1 MEIACRCGTASPSAM
16 SAVLSMPP
24 VYRVGRNGPLRV
36 PDGCDGC
43 DGCGRTLPGITEP
56 ARKAGHGRRRVRRW
70 RGLRTPRFRRV
81 RGRPFAGRPAAGLS
95 APARAREPFC
105 DPRWLARTQG
115 PPKSVDK
122 PLSWEG
128 QPAPRLYGFTA
139 RHVAKALTLVA
150 GGTTYR
156 QASASIR
163 AEAGRPLSMIDG
175 KTSTGRRLAA
185 ANRHGQLV
193 SDWVDTF
200 APVIWDAYAP
210 KQWPPHLLLDSDDFR
225 YKAAGQTRGV
235 HAFHVLAALGYDARG
250 RRVVARLEAVRREN
264 TQVWEGFLRRLPG
277 TPEVVLTDG
286 GLTGTAAGNVWP
298 HPGDAAPAL
307 LRCEWHLARNLT
319 QSLPEAV
326 QRDQDD
332 PLHAFVGRALNTIT
346 DWNALVNEVH
356 ARAVGGG
363 YARALNTIAGL
374 DKVVTG
380 QLAIRGRGWPRSPGP
395 LAIRGRGRPRSPG
408 PLEQFFRT
416 LENTIGDRAA
426 RMTNKARADALL
438 MLLAAQHNGWV
449 DEREW
454 AEHIR
459 AYLAQRRG
467 LAPDQRRH
475 TDPASS
481 RSLR

>member
-1 MEIACRCGTASPSAM
+1 MRAGW
-16 SAVLSMPP
+16 
-24 VYRVGRNGPLRV
+24 RVEGERRNQRRQRWKCTPGNGDPHRFV
-36 PDGCDGC
+36 E
-43 DGCGRTLPGITEP
+43 TLPRVVEVTADRHVCHECATE
-56 ARKAGHGRRRVRRW
+56 
-70 RGLRTPRFRRV
+70 L
-81 RGRPFAGRPAAGLS
+81 
-95 APARAREPFC
+95 EP
-105 DPRWLARTQG
+105 
-115 PPKSVDK
+115 
-122 PLSWEG
+122 WEG

-380 QLAIRGRGWPRSPGP
+380 QLAIRGRGWPRST
-395 LAIRGRGRPRSPG
+395 G